1 VTQGPCG
8 DSCFARWYNLPLSA
22 LGIRLSNTETFIQA
36 AGAWFLHSGIQTD
49 SGGVAR
55 YYRSD
60 AGKYARVSNEITGYT
75 VSILLFLYERT
86 SETPYLEAALRAAR
100 FLTRSAWD
108 SRLGTFPFEH
118 ASNGDGGSA
127 LAYFF
132 DCGIIV
138 RALLS
143 AWRISNEPEFRDAG
157 IAGGRSMLSDFRARD
172 AIHPILALPEKRPLP
187 YEPRWSASPGCYQL
201 KSALAWR
208 ELFEGT
214 GDTTFLHAY
223 ESVVQR
229 ALETEEKFLP
239 GETNLEKIMDRLHP
253 YIYFLEGLVPLLDR
267 SDCTAV
273 FQKGLD
279 RVSKYLTEIAP
290 LFVRSDVCA
299 QLLRARLYGE
309 SIAGIPLDVCAAE
322 REASQASSFQAAS
335 DDPRLAGGFW
345 FGRKANQPLP
355 FVNPVSTAFCL
366 QALALWEDRRN
377 SSFEA
382 RRQPLI

>member
-1 VTQGPCG
+1 
-8 DSCFARWYNLPLSA
+8 
-22 LGIRLSNTETFIQA
+22 LSNTETFIQA
-36 AGAWFLHSGIQTD
+36 AGAWFLHSGIQAD
-49 SGGVAR
+49 GGGVAR

-60 AGKYARVSNEITGYT
+60 IGKYAGVSTEITGYT
-75 VSILLFLYERT
+75 VSTLLFLYERT
-86 SETPYLEAALRAAR
+86 EQTVYLEAALRAAR
-100 FLTRSAWD
+100 FLTRKAWI

-118 ASNGDGGSA
+118 APNGDGTA

-138 RALLS
+138 RGLLS
-143 AWRISNEPEFRDAG
+143 AWRISNEPEFRDAA
-157 IAGGRSMLSDFRARD
+157 IAGGRSMLADFRACD
-172 AIHPILALPEKRPLP
+172 AIHPILALPEKRPVA
-187 YEPRWSASPGCYQL
+187 YESRWSASPGCYQL

-208 ELFEGT
+208 ELFDVT
-214 GDTTFLHAY
+214 GDSAFLHAY
-223 ESVVQR
+223 ESVVEK
-229 ALETEEKFLP
+229 ALQTEEEFLP
-239 GETNLEKIMDRLHP
+239 GETNPEKIMDRLHA
-253 YIYFLEGLVPLLDR
+253 YTYFLEGLTPLLDR
-267 SDCTAV
+267 SDCAAA
-273 FQKGLD
+273 FGKGLG

-290 LFVRSDVCA
+290 LFVRSDVYA

-322 REASQASSFQAAS
+322 HEASQASSFQAAS
-335 DDPRLAGGFW
+335 NDPRLAGGFW
-345 FGRKANQPLP
+345 FGRKANQALP